1 MNGEVSKSE
10 QMGEGEGESP
20 ARAGETARQLIRRA
34 KREIPSTEVITT
46 LRQNPPDA
54 SR

>member
-1 MNGEVSKSE
+1 MNEEVTKSE
-10 QMGEGEGESP
+10 QMGEGESP

-34 KREIPSTEVITT
+34 KREIPSTEVITN
-46 LRQNPPDA
+46 LRQNPPGA